1 MNQEEYYNKQG
12 QQEAYENMNKVI
24 SGAIKR
30 NGGATTALQIISVF
44 NEFTAHL
51 HYSKSLLNDELRDW
65 SERETCEECP
75 CEEPEDLFATEM
87 TEIEALL
94 NHLGYTAISVKGGN

>member
-1 MNQEEYYNKQG
+1 MNQQEYNHKQG

-65 SERETCEECP
+65 SERTGECP
-75 CEEPEDLFATEM
+75 CEEPEEDLFATEM